1 MIGYDVI
8 LHFRFQTHHQVN
20 TSSLT
25 INEMVV
31 FDLKKVGLEII
42 IEEKQVTIVMLYTV
56 QYSVRVYHSSYLMFV
71 ILTHSQLS
79 TQSSQLSVSIF
90 KRFSKLDY
98 WKEWLRYRSATND
111 QLFMKLYRKRQKI
124 DFVCDLQIYAC
135 YNVES
140 VMQTK
145 KSDRQ

>member
-1 MIGYDVI
+1 
-8 LHFRFQTHHQVN
+8 
-20 TSSLT
+20 
-25 INEMVV
+25 MVV

-98 WKEWLRYRSATND
+98 QKE
-111 QLFMKLYRKRQKI
+111 
-124 DFVCDLQIYAC
+124 
-135 YNVES
+135 
-140 VMQTK
+140 
-145 KSDRQ
+145 